1 MASQGA
7 HPACLFL
14 ALTLLMTGAATAI
27 LCTAILTNY
36 WELIT
41 FDREAVEAITAR
53 HNNTHTLTWLWEGK
67 VGKVSNPRP
76 LRPLHPYSF

>member
-14 ALTLLMTGAATAI
+14 ALTLMVTGAATAI

-41 FDREAVEAITAR
+41 FDREAVEAITR
-53 HNNTHTLTWLWEGK
+53 KHSDTHNLTWMWGGK
-67 VGKVSNPRP
+67 VGKVST
-76 LRPLHPYSF
+76 HTCSFLPVL